1 MPSLPSTRRAA
12 HPPSCTRPTALAAQ
26 ALMLG
31 LLITLGLPMTA
42 LAQSPSSAPDARSI
56 RFDLPAGELE
66 TSLHSLARQ
75 AGITLSFDPA
85 LVQGRQSAALS
96 GTRGVHEG
104 LAALLAPH
112 QLQATRTA
120 EGGWAVHRAR
130 PGAAAEHALPTV
142 NVLADAEHES
152 AWGAVPGY
160 GPRRS
165 ASAMKMDVPLLET
178 PQQVSIIG
186 EAQIRDQAI
195 SSVAEAVRYSAGVRP
210 MDYGITD
217 DDVAVRGFYLTGTGL
232 YRDGMRMVHNGF
244 MTNLEPYGLERLEVV
259 HGPASVLYGQSAPG
273 GLINAVTKRPRA
285 GMQREVG
292 VEFGSHDRRQ
302 LTADIGGAINEQ
314 GTALARLTV
323 LKRESGT
330 QWNGLRAD
338 RSYIAPSFTLLGE
351 RTSLTVLAQYQDC
364 LLYTSPSPRD

>member
-112 QLQATRTA
+112 QLQATRT
-120 EGGWAVHRAR
+120 
-130 PGAAAEHALPTV
+130 
-142 NVLADAEHES
+142 
-152 AWGAVPGY
+152 
-160 GPRRS
+160 
-165 ASAMKMDVPLLET
+165 
-178 PQQVSIIG
+178 
-186 EAQIRDQAI
+186 
-195 SSVAEAVRYSAGVRP
+195 
-210 MDYGITD
+210 
-217 DDVAVRGFYLTGTGL
+217 
-232 YRDGMRMVHNGF
+232 
-244 MTNLEPYGLERLEVV
+244 
-259 HGPASVLYGQSAPG
+259 
-273 GLINAVTKRPRA
+273 
-285 GMQREVG
+285 
-292 VEFGSHDRRQ
+292 
-302 LTADIGGAINEQ
+302 
-314 GTALARLTV
+314 
-323 LKRESGT
+323 
-330 QWNGLRAD
+330 
-338 RSYIAPSFTLLGE
+338 
-351 RTSLTVLAQYQDC
+351 
-364 LLYTSPSPRD
+364 

>member
-12 HPPSCTRPTALAAQ
+12 HPPSCTRPTAVAAQ

-160 GPRRS
+160 GRAATPR
-165 ASAMKMDVPLLET
+165 P
-178 PQQVSIIG
+178 
-186 EAQIRDQAI
+186 
-195 SSVAEAVRYSAGVRP
+195 
-210 MDYGITD
+210 
-217 DDVAVRGFYLTGTGL
+217 
-232 YRDGMRMVHNGF
+232 
-244 MTNLEPYGLERLEVV
+244 
-259 HGPASVLYGQSAPG
+259 
-273 GLINAVTKRPRA
+273 
-285 GMQREVG
+285 
-292 VEFGSHDRRQ
+292 
-302 LTADIGGAINEQ
+302 
-314 GTALARLTV
+314 
-323 LKRESGT
+323 
-330 QWNGLRAD
+330 
-338 RSYIAPSFTLLGE
+338 
-351 RTSLTVLAQYQDC
+351 
-364 LLYTSPSPRD
+364 